1 MYTADGP
8 RGTQPRGL
16 FYWGGLC
23 HSEGMKTVP
32 TLEFEEALAARGHR
46 YIVGV
51 DEVGRGPWAGPVVA
65 CAVRLCGP
73 APAGLNDS
81 KKLTAKR
88 RETLVPLLEQVAE
101 IGYGEASV
109 EEIDEINI
117 RQATHL
123 AMRRAIDALPQVP
136 DYLLI
141 DGHDLP
147 RGLPC
152 PAQTIIQGD
161 GKCLSIAAASVLAK
175 TRRDWGM
182 VALAQQ
188 YPGYGWEKNAGYGT
202 AAHRAGLQSLG
213 VTPHH
218 RRSFKPIHN
227 MLGS

>member
-1 MYTADGP
+1 
-8 RGTQPRGL
+8 
-16 FYWGGLC
+16 
-23 HSEGMKTVP
+23 MKPMP
-32 TLEFEEALAARGHR
+32 TLDVEEALTARGHK

-65 CAVRLCGP
+65 CAVRLRGP

-81 KKLTAKR
+81 KTLSAKR
-88 RETLVPLLEQVAE
+88 REALVPLLEAIAD

-109 EEIDEINI
+109 EEIDQINI

-123 AMRRAIDALPQVP
+123 AMRRAIEALPQVP

-147 RGLPC
+147 RHLPC
-152 PAQTIIQGD
+152 PAKTIIGGD
-161 GKCLSIAAASVLAK
+161 GKSLSIAAASVLAK

-182 VALAQQ
+182 VTLSQQ
-188 YPGYGWEKNAGYGT
+188 HPGYGWEKNAGYGT
-202 AAHRAGLQSLG
+202 AQHRAALQALG

-227 MLGS
+227 MLRS

>member
-1 MYTADGP
+1 MGFFVRA
-8 RGTQPRGL
+8 RCGTPGR
-16 FYWGGLC
+16 
-23 HSEGMKTVP
+23 MKTMP
-32 TLEFEEALAARGHR
+32 TFEFEDALAARGHS

-65 CAVRLCGP
+65 CAVQLHGTP
-73 APAGLNDS
+73 PEGLNDS
-81 KKLTAKR
+81 KKLSAKR
-88 RETLVPLLEQVAE
+88 RDTMVPLLEAIAD

-109 EEIDEINI
+109 EEIDSVNI

-123 AMRRAIDALPQVP
+123 AMLRAIAALPQTP

-152 PAQTIIQGD
+152 PAQTIIKGD
-161 GKCLSIAAASVLAK
+161 GKSLSIAAASVLAK
-175 TRRDWGM
+175 TRRDCGM

-188 YPGYGWEKNAGYGT
+188 FPGYGWEKNAGYGT
-202 AAHRAGLQSLG
+202 AQHQAGLRELG

-227 MLGS
+227 MLRS